1 MADPIISIEN
11 VTKLYGA
18 VIGVNDISLSLPSG
32 AYGLLGPNGSGKTTL
47 LNLIT
52 GQLRPTLGRVRVF
65 GDDPPNNAAMLSRLG
80 VCPAYET
87 LYSNVSGGDWIR
99 FLMELHGFSRAEA
112 ITRAE
117 ESLDKVGMAEAM
129 HRPMGSYSRGMRQ
142 RTKIAQALAHDP
154 DLLILDE
161 PFNGLDPVG
170 RHDMT
175 KLLRRWADG
184 GRLLL
189 LASHIL
195 YEVEAITNSFL
206 LICGGRL
213 LASATADEVHSL
225 LADVPNEIRIRCDA
239 PARLARRLLE
249 EDVVEAIRFLDDGQV
264 LVLSTRNPATVYER
278 FPSWIESTGIKVAE
292 FKSGNDSL
300 ETLFDTLLRIHRG
313 EIG

>member
-1 MADPIISIEN
+1 MTALIDLER
-11 VTKLYGA
+11 VTKLYGP
-18 VIGVNDISLSLPSG
+18 VIGVNDISLELGKG

-52 GQLRPTLGRVRVF
+52 GQLRPTLGSLRTLGRRPEN
-65 GDDPPNNAAMLSRLG
+65 DAELLRRIG
-80 VCPAYET
+80 VCPST
-87 LYSNVSGGDWIR
+87 DLLLPRVSGFEWTSH
-99 FLMELHGFSRAEA
+99 LLELGGLARRAA
-112 ITRAE
+112 RRRAE
-117 ESLDKVGMAEAM
+117 EVLDSVGLRDAM
-129 HRPMGSYSRGMRQ
+129 HRPLSSYSKGMRQ
-142 RTKIAQALAHDP
+142 RAKLAQAFAHDP
-154 DLLILDE
+154 EFLILDE